1 MQMNQTEIETSLTA
15 PEDRKT
21 TPSNPWRPSQG
32 ARALTEKEVVDALT
46 DLNQTSFV
54 EKFPRVDRVYADPPV
69 ANQTYGLI
77 SFIPAKGASPNE
89 NGVYGYAKLRGNFAT
104 TIESNERAE
113 YIVRNV
119 DSYHNIFH
127 TYVGRP
133 FPLTTSSKYSAEVSE
148 IDIRKQ
154 VAESISSDVKQKKM
168 DEKREIDD
176 MKRREENLLT
186 ESRMNSKDEIIEA
199 DPFETYITLK
209 VKKAQL
215 TWTFLEHQKK
225 MAEVRRVVVG
235 TMRSLEEMDVANP
248 DFNARYFDKYAE
260 ARKIAGLS
268 VDLSSK
274 EMQDNFMKYMVEEVR
289 VPEFESM
296 YEETYGTSPK

>member
-1 MQMNQTEIETSLTA
+1 
-15 PEDRKT
+15 
-21 TPSNPWRPSQG
+21 
-32 ARALTEKEVVDALT
+32 
-46 DLNQTSFV
+46 
-54 EKFPRVDRVYADPPV
+54 
-69 ANQTYGLI
+69 
-77 SFIPAKGASPNE
+77 
-89 NGVYGYAKLRGNFAT
+89 
-104 TIESNERAE
+104 
-113 YIVRNV
+113 
-119 DSYHNIFH
+119 
-127 TYVGRP
+127 
-133 FPLTTSSKYSAEVSE
+133 
-148 IDIRKQ
+148 
-154 VAESISSDVKQKKM
+154 
-168 DEKREIDD
+168 
-176 MKRREENLLT
+176 
-186 ESRMNSKDEIIEA
+186 MNSKDEIIEA